1 MLEVASSF
9 LFHSIRALA
18 DRVSTDTAAMRRA
31 MRGLG
36 YPATLSSA
44 YSIPGK
50 AGGEFTLCQE
60 NWHRS
65 LGLFKLAPVTAI
77 VATMEKASSSRL
89 KANTLSLSDAI
100 VLGLASSAPAQ
111 TMAVALP
118 ALVAAIGYAALL
130 PIACAFVPMLGIA
143 LAYRHLNRW
152 DQSAGATYTWVSKAL
167 HPYLGFV
174 AGWVILIYYTLGTT
188 GMTLPAGTYTLQLI
202 APGVAN
208 NKVAAVA
215 VGSLWNLTVTFL
227 LLAGIEVAARFQR
240 ALAIFEYSVLFFFAV
255 LGIRALI
262 SGHAAASV
270 TPAWF
275 GIYAIKT
282 KEFAAGILI
291 AVFMYS
297 GWDAAIYVNE
307 ETKNKEANP
316 GRAAVS
322 SVVILLFV
330 YSLITFAYQGILD
343 PAALQSS
350 AGNALAVIAQR
361 LLPGPGSL
369 LLSVVV
375 LLGTVACLQ
384 VAIVSASRLGFA
396 MAEDRVMPSFFK
408 IIHPRTGSPWAVT
421 LFMGGINLVFLMLTA
436 FEAGGTREMLSNIA
450 GSLGIIASLF
460 YALTAIAA
468 VWQYR
473 GVLFENVGNFVLGG
487 LWPALG
493 AIFLLLV
500 VIEAVVTGAVSPAVL
515 WSGLGASA
523 IALPIAL
530 GIRYVGKVPS
540 LDRSRTQAI
549 SVAKIEDLS

>member
-1 MLEVASSF
+1 M
-9 LFHSIRALA
+9 
-18 DRVSTDTAAMRRA
+18 
-31 MRGLG
+31 
-36 YPATLSSA
+36 
-44 YSIPGK
+44 
-50 AGGEFTLCQE
+50 QE
-60 NWHRS
+60 
-65 LGLFKLAPVTAI
+65 
-77 VATMEKASSSRL
+77 EKASGSRL
-89 KANTLSLSDAI
+89 KENTLSLSDAI

-118 ALVAAIGYAALL
+118 ALVAAIGYAGVL

-143 LAYRHLNRW
+143 LAYQHLNRW
-152 DQSAGATYTWVSKAL
+152 DQSAGATYTWVSRAL

-174 AGWVILIYYTLGTT
+174 AGWVILMYYTLGTT

-202 APGVAN
+202 APGIAN
-208 NKVAAVA
+208 NKIAAVA
-215 VGSLWNLTVTFL
+215 VGSLWNLAVTFL

-240 ALAIFEYSVLFFFAV
+240 ALAVFEYSVLFFFAI

-262 SGHAAASV
+262 SGHAATSI

-275 GIYAIKT
+275 GISGASNM
-282 KEFAAGILI
+282 KEFVGGILI

-322 SVVILLFV
+322 SVVILLLV
-330 YSLITFAYQGILD
+330 YGLITFAYQGIVD
-343 PAALQSS
+343 RAALQSS

-396 MAEDRVMPSFFK
+396 MAEDRVMPAFFK
-408 IIHPRTGSPWAVT
+408 IVHPRTGSPWAVT

-473 GVLFENVGNFVLGG
+473 GVLFKNLGNFLLGG

-500 VIEAVVTGAVSPAVL
+500 VFEAVLTGAVAPAVL

-523 IALPIAL
+523 VALPIAL
-530 GIRYVGKVPS
+530 GIRYVGKVPF
-540 LDRSRTQAI
+540 LDSSRTQPV